1 MGTSGE
7 RHPMKRFAVGVVLA
21 GIVATACNYGRVDAN
36 ETIVASSSPA
46 SVTVQSLAPR
56 TPTPSSRDSSPGP
69 SPSLSPSSEDV
80 HPIGWYAR
88 VTAIDP
94 VTRAR
99 MKYSWHEGCP
109 VLIKNL
115 RLIRMSFFGFDRE
128 VHLGEMVVHRTVAGD
143 VVRVF
148 HTMFGAR
155 YPIRRM
161 RLIDDYR
168 GNDDRSMAADN
179 TSAFNC
185 RRVTGGSAWSQ
196 HSYGWAIDINPVENP
211 YVSSSGKVLPPAGR
225 EFVDRSKRA
234 RGMIHH
240 GDVVWRAFR
249 SVGWGWGGDWRSFQD
264 YQHFSL
270 TGR

>member
-1 MGTSGE
+1 
-7 RHPMKRFAVGVVLA
+7 MKRFAIGLLLA
-21 GIVATACNYGRVDAN
+21 GVLSTACNYGGAGAN
-36 ETIVASSSPA
+36 ESIVAASSPA
-46 SVTVQSLAPR
+46 SATVRSLASQNPA
-56 TPTPSSRDSSPGP
+56 PSTRQTSPGH
-69 SPSLSPSSEDV
+69 SPSLAPSSEDV

-88 VTAIDP
+88 VTVIDP

-109 VLIKNL
+109 VPISNL

-128 VHLGEMVVHRTVAGD
+128 VHLGEMVVHKSVAGD
-143 VVRVF
+143 VVKAF
-148 HTMFGAR
+148 HTIFAAR

-185 RRVTGGSAWSQ
+185 RRVTEGASWSQ

-211 YVSSSGKVLPPAGR
+211 YVSSRGKVLPPAGWR
-225 EFVDRSKRA
+225 FADRSKRA

-240 GDVVWRAFR
+240 GDAVWRALR
-249 SVGWGWGGDWRSFQD
+249 SIGWGWGGDWRSFQD